1 MHQHFV
7 DSLLLLESICREG
20 EVYLRTINYLNS
32 PVKLF
37 IIIKAEP
44 CLQSWI
50 IVLIIFINKI
60 PGNLGSR
67 DINHGDSIIKAS
79 QTCVCKQGHHIH
91 NIEDKSVSSP
101 DAGLDIWR
109 HVMKRRIIFLT
120 FDVKCF
126 MTSLL
131 SSFRYLSLSL
141 SCILKICTRNPRISK
156 KFKNQK
162 SKSSLNLGLFL
173 CSSP

>member
-20 EVYLRTINYLNS
+20 EVYLGTINYLNS

-44 CLQSWI
+44 RLWSWI
-50 IVLIIFINKI
+50 TVLIIIINKI
-60 PGNLGSR
+60 PGNLGSS
-67 DINHGDSIIKAS
+67 DINHGDSVIKAS

-131 SSFRYLSLSL
+131 SSFRYLSISLLSWQYTK
-141 SCILKICTRNPRISK
+141 SRNIQ
-156 KFKNQK
+156 NIQK
-162 SKSSLNLGLFL
+162 SKIKKLTKLGLFL
-173 CSSP
+173 FSSP